1 MKNLINSRRAAAFLA
16 AFTLLFTPNF
26 VACEV
31 GGNNNTT
38 PVEPTIVNPNPD
50 DKKPGN
56 ENPDNKKPDN
66 ENTDD
71 KKPDDKNPETP
82 PVVDPENP
90 DDKKPDKNLNDKSPA
105 EFTAE
110 EKNTIANNV
119 LTELA
124 DNIKKNIGLSSG
136 VINKLIAI
144 DFSEAEPTT
153 INLLMDYTNNS
164 MGNNIGLFSYR
175 LTSPVTYED
184 LYKGDFARSDKLAG
198 TSIKEFS
205 VGRHDDRISEIMAI
219 LSPTDELNYDIIS
232 LANTS
237 GDIFPGI
244 GKTNEISISLLNEK
258 GIKVISTNARS
269 DAGYTDDP
277 IGKGILNGKLGVTYT
292 EPSIETY
299 EFSENVLYDYEGL
312 NNEVPSTE
320 TARIEQNLYAYE
332 VKFPYTYYRNNDN
345 ES

>member
-16 AFTLLFTPNF
+16 AVTLLFTPNF

-38 PVEPTIVNPNPD
+38 PDESTIVKPNPD

-71 KKPDDKNPETP
+71 KKPDD
-82 PVVDPENP
+82 ENP
-90 DDKKPDKNLNDKSPA
+90 DDKKPDDKQPDKNLDDKSPS

-119 LTELA
+119 LTELS
-124 DNIKKNIGLSSG
+124 DNIKKNIGLKDG
-136 VINKLIAI
+136 EINKLIAI
-144 DFSEAEPTT
+144 DFNEAEPTT
-153 INLLMDYTNNS
+153 INLLIDYTNS
-164 MGNNIGLFSYR
+164 SVGNNIGLFSYR

-184 LYKGDFARSDKLAG
+184 LYKWDFARADKLAG
-198 TSIKEFS
+198 TSVKQFS
-205 VGRHDDRISEIMAI
+205 VRNHDERIREVMVV
-219 LSPTDELNYDIIS
+219 LSPADDLNYDISS
-232 LANTS
+232 LANNP
-237 GDIFPGI
+237 DEIIPGI
-244 GKTNEISISLLNEK
+244 GRTNKITINLLDSE
-258 GIKVISTNARS
+258 GIKVVSTNARS
-269 DAGYTDDP
+269 DGNFLDP
-277 IGKGILNGKLGVTYT
+277 IGQGILNGELGVTYT
-292 EPSIETY
+292 EPTIETY
-299 EFSENVLYDYEGL
+299 EFSKKVLYDYEGL
-312 NNEVPSTE
+312 TTGVTSIE
-320 TARIEQNLYAYE
+320 TARIQQNLYAYE